1 MSVVWVLGAAGG
13 VGSIVCQ
20 NLSNQGWK
28 VVGSGRTEETLQLLS
43 SQIDGLDVLPVDAR
57 DDAAMKKAV
66 ANIVETHGR
75 LDAVVVAVGSILLR
89 PLHATSAE
97 QVQDTIEQNFTTA
110 FNAVRSAAVPMMR
123 GDGGRIVLFSSVA
136 ASHGMTNHAAIAA
149 AKGAVEGLT
158 RASAADYA
166 KRGIRVNAI
175 APAMT
180 DTPMSENL
188 LKSEASRKI
197 SDSMHP
203 IGRIGEAKEIADVAS
218 WLVDGA
224 PEWMTGQ
231 IIGVNGGLGTV
242 KPQESIKV

>member
-1 MSVVWVLGAAGG
+1 
-13 VGSIVCQ
+13 
-20 NLSNQGWK
+20 
-28 VVGSGRTEETLQLLS
+28 
-43 SQIDGLDVLPVDAR
+43 
-57 DDAAMKKAV
+57 
-66 ANIVETHGR
+66 
-75 LDAVVVAVGSILLR
+75 
-89 PLHATSAE
+89 
-97 QVQDTIEQNFTTA
+97 
-110 FNAVRSAAVPMMR
+110 
-123 GDGGRIVLFSSVA
+123 
-136 ASHGMTNHAAIAA
+136 MTNHAAIAA

-203 IGRIGEAKEIADVAS
+203 VGRIGEAKEIADVAS

-231 IIGVNGGLGTV
+231 IIGVNGGLGTI
-242 KPQESIKV
+242 KPQESIKA

>member
-28 VVGSGRTEETLQLLS
+28 VVGSGRTEEKLQLLS
-43 SQIDGLDVLPVDAR
+43 SQIDDLDVLPVDAR
-57 DDAAMKKAV
+57 DDVAMKQAV

-203 IGRIGEAKEIADVAS
+203 VGRIGEAKEIAELAHS
-218 WLVDGA
+218 EL
-224 PEWMTGQ
+224 T
-231 IIGVNGGLGTV
+231 
-242 KPQESIKV
+242 

>member
-28 VVGSGRTEETLQLLS
+28 VVGSGRTEEKLQLLS
-43 SQIDGLDVLPVDAR
+43 SQIDDLDVLPVDAR
-57 DDAAMKKAV
+57 DDVAMKQAV

-158 RASAADYA
+158 RASAADYS

-203 IGRIGEAKEIADVAS
+203 VGRIGEAKEIADVAS

-224 PEWMTGQ
+224 PEWMPGQ
-231 IIGVNGGLGTV
+231 IIGVNGGLGTI
-242 KPQESIKV
+242 KPQESSKV